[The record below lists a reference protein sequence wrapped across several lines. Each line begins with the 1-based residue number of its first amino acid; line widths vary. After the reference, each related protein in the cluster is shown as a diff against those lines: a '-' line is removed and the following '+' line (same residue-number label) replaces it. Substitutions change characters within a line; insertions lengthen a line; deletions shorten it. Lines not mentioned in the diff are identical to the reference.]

1 MKCVIAFLHGCHWS
15 LPVAGILFFVI
26 FVHIC
31 INLLYKVQFPKYAH
45 AGKHGRLF
53 ILNVLYHPFKLFIWF
68 LGCSFLATLYAERLF
83 KFGIGSGL
91 TALLQIGIVFAIG
104 WAFYIFSKEGERVLL
119 HKWHQDLTTV
129 ALFSKICFLGIV
141 FASILLILPIL
152 GIPIG
157 GLLAFGGLGGII
169 VGFAA
174 KDALSN
180 IFGGIVLAIDR
191 PFKIG
196 EWILTPDGKMEGCV
210 ESIGWRIT
218 KLRTLE
224 KRVLYVP
231 NNLFSS
237 MIYLNRTRITHYR
250 VWKMISLRYE
260 DVDKMPAILKEIREY
275 IANRPDL
282 DRNEMNFIHLVDLAE
297 SALNLELR
305 VYVKTADY
313 KKYFQSMEEIL
324 LDIYLIVRK
333 AGGELAY
340 PTQTL
345 YVSKSI

>member
-1 MKCVIAFLHGCHWS
+1 MDSVIAYLDGCHWS
-15 LPVAGILFFVI
+15 LPIALVFGTLISL
-26 FVHIC
+26 HLT
-31 INLLYKVQFPKYAH
+31 INFLYRVLFPKYAQKSRH
-45 AGKHGRLF
+45 LPIF
-53 ILNVLYHPFKLFIWF
+53 VLNVLYHPFKLFMWL
-68 LGCSFLATLYAERLF
+68 LGFSFILSLYATRLF
-83 KFGIGSGL
+83 QLGIGDAIR
-91 TALLQIGIVFAIG
+91 ALLQIGIVFAFA
-104 WAFYIFSKEGERVLL
+104 WTLTIFSKEGERVLL
-119 HKWHQDLTTV
+119 EKWHQDLTTV
-129 ALFSKICFLGIV
+129 ALFSKVCLLGVIL
-141 FASILLILPIL
+141 ASILLILPIL

-157 GLLAFGGLGGII
+157 GLLAFGGLGGIV

-210 ESIGWRIT
+210 EAIGWRIT

-237 MIYLNRTRITHYR
+237 MVYLNRTRITHYR
-250 VWKMISLRYE
+250 IWKMIGLCYQ
-260 DVDKMPAILKEIREY
+260 DVDKMPDILQKIRAY
-275 IANRPDL
+275 ISLRHDL
-282 DRNEMNFIHLVDLAE
+282 DRSEMNFIHLVDLAD

-305 VYVKTADY
+305 VYVKTSDY
-313 KKYFQSMEEIL
+313 KKYFQVMEEIL
-324 LDIYLIVRK
+324 LEIYLIIK
-333 AGGELAY
+333 NAGASLAY

-345 YVSKSI
+345 HISKEH

>member
-1 MKCVIAFLHGCHWS
+1 MENVIAFLHGYHWS
-15 LPVAGILFFVI
+15 LPLTGVLCVLMLLHVGINFIYRVLHPKFV
-26 FVHIC
+26 
-31 INLLYKVQFPKYAH
+31 KES
-45 AGKHGRLF
+45 KHGMLVV
-53 ILNVLYHPFKLFIWF
+53 LDVLYHPFKLFMWL
-68 LGCSFLATLYAERLF
+68 LGLSFLASLYT
-83 KFGIGSGL
+83 GSFLEEGL
-91 TALLQIGIVFAIG
+91 SKTTITILQIGIVFAIG

-119 HKWHQDLTTV
+119 EKWRQDLTTV
-129 ALFSKICFLGIV
+129 ALFSKIC
-141 FASILLILPIL
+141 LLAIIFMTTLLVLPIL

-157 GLLAFGGLGGII
+157 GLLAFGGLGGIA

-210 ESIGWRIT
+210 ESIGWRVT

-237 MIYLNRTRITHYR
+237 MVYMNRTRITHYR
-250 VWKMISLRYE
+250 IWKIIPLRYE
-260 DVDKMPAILKEIREY
+260 DLDKMSTILDQIRKY
-275 IANRPDL
+275 IAARTDL

-297 SALNLELR
+297 SAFSLELR
-305 VYVKTADY
+305 VYVKTSDY
-313 KKYFQSMEEIL
+313 RKYFQAMEEIL
-324 LDIYLIVRK
+324 LEIYLIVQK

-340 PTQTL
+340 PTQTVYL
-345 YVSKSI
+345 SKEN